1 MWGTLIPVVGSLLDK
16 LIPDPK
22 MAAEAKLKAV
32 ELAQRGEL
40 SHLDAEVRLALGQ
53 VEVNKVEAGADLFR
67 GGWRPFTGW
76 ICALGLGTQFIVA
89 PILTWVSLLF
99 GHNIAFPALDMSVLL
114 TLLFGMLGL
123 GTLRTQE
130 KLRGVK

>member
-1 MWGTLIPVVGSLLDK
+1 MITTLIPIIGTLLDK

-22 MAAEAKLKAV
+22 TAAEAKIKAI

-40 SHLDAEVRLALGQ
+40 ASLDADVRLALSQ
-53 VEVNKVEAGADLFR
+53 IEVNKVEAGSDLFR
-67 GGWRPFTGW
+67 GGWRPFVGW
-76 ICALGLGTQFIVA
+76 VCAVGLAVQFVLS

-99 GHNIAFPALDMSVLL
+99 GFGVQFPVLDMSVLL

-123 GTLRTQE
+123 GTLRTKE
-130 KLRGVK
+130 KLSGIK

>member
-1 MWGTLIPVVGSLLDK
+1 MITTLIPIIGTLLDK

-22 MAAEAKLKAV
+22 TAAEAKIKAI

-40 SHLDAEVRLALGQ
+40 ASLDADMRLALGQ
-53 VEVNKVEAGADLFR
+53 IEVNKVEAGSDLFR
-67 GGWRPFTGW
+67 GGWRPFVGW
-76 ICALGLGTQFIVA
+76 VCAVGLAVQFVLS

-99 GHNIAFPALDMSVLL
+99 GFGVQFPVLDMSVLL

-123 GTLRTQE
+123 GTLRTKE
-130 KLRGVK
+130 KLSGIK

>member
-1 MWGTLIPVVGSLLDK
+1 MITTLIPVIGTLLDK

-22 MAAEAKLKAV
+22 AAAEAKIKAI

-40 SHLDAEVRLALGQ
+40 ATLDADVRLALGQ
-53 VEVNKVEAGADLFR
+53 IEVNKVEAEADLFR
-67 GGWRPFTGW
+67 GGWRPFVGW
-76 ICALGLGTQFIVA
+76 VCAVGLAVQFVLS

-99 GHNIAFPALDMSVLL
+99 GFGVQFPVLDMSVLL

-123 GTLRTQE
+123 GTLRTKE
-130 KLRGVK
+130 KLSGIK

>member
-1 MWGTLIPVVGSLLDK
+1 MITTLIPIIGTLLDK

-22 MAAEAKLKAV
+22 TAAEAKIKAI

-40 SHLDAEVRLALGQ
+40 ASLDADVRLALGQ
-53 VEVNKVEAGADLFR
+53 IEVNKVEAGADLFR
-67 GGWRPFTGW
+67 GGWRPFVGW
-76 ICALGLGTQFIVA
+76 VCAVGLAVQFVLS

-99 GHNIAFPALDMSVLL
+99 GFGVQFPVLDMSVLL

-123 GTLRTQE
+123 GTLRTKE
-130 KLRGVK
+130 KLSGIK

>member
-1 MWGTLIPVVGSLLDK
+1 MITTLIPIIGTLLDK

-22 MAAEAKLKAV
+22 TAAEAKIKAI

-40 SHLDAEVRLALGQ
+40 ASLDADVRLALGQ
-53 VEVNKVEAGADLFR
+53 IEVNKVEAGADLFR
-67 GGWRPFTGW
+67 GGWRPFVGW
-76 ICALGLGTQFIVA
+76 VCAIGLAVQFVLS

-99 GHNIAFPALDMSVLL
+99 GFGVQFPVLDMSVLL

-123 GTLRTQE
+123 GTLRTKE
-130 KLRGVK
+130 KLNGIK